1 MKKTLLALLCAAV
14 LPAQAALITVGN
26 DMVYDTATNLTWL
39 RNAGLGGL
47 KTQADAKAW
56 AESLVIG
63 GFDDWRLPEAR
74 PVNGSSL
81 QLDFSDEGI
90 TDVGFNIRGMHSELG
105 YLFHESLG
113 NEAFGPLSNWGPFLN
128 LGDETDPLGP
138 VYWTGTESQPD
149 WSLAFFMG
157 MGDQEELFN
166 DNLLSAWAVRVG
178 APAELPEPGALALAG
193 LALAG
198 MALRRRRQ
206 AGGASA

>member
-26 DMVYDTATNLTWL
+26 DMVYDTASNLTWL
-39 RNAGLGGL
+39 RNAALGGQ

-56 AESLVIG
+56 ADALVIG

-81 QLDFSDEGI
+81 LLDYSEDGS
-90 TDVGFNIRGMHSELG
+90 TDLGYGIRGMHSELG

-128 LGDETDPLGP
+128 LGDDRNPLGP
-138 VYWTGTESQPD
+138 AYWTGTAGDLE

-157 MGDQEELFN
+157 IGAQEQVFDGE
-166 DNLLSAWAVRVG
+166 LLSAWAVRVG
-178 APAELPEPGALALAG
+178 DPRELPEPGALALVG

-198 MALRRRRQ
+198 MALRRRSR
-206 AGGASA
+206 